1 MSISGTPRLGGDK
14 WDIYG
19 PKRIT
24 EASPEGQIM
33 GQKLILP
40 HSLTNIRRI
49 VETQQSYSNNMEEI
63 KDILSQFGDFLK
75 EHPERVHTSKNDP

>member
-1 MSISGTPRLGGDK
+1 
-14 WDIYG
+14 
-19 PKRIT
+19 
-24 EASPEGQIM
+24 M

-63 KDILSQFGDFLK
+63 KDILCQFGDFLK